1 MPNKYKATSLIV
13 KHVHPDFL
21 SHSFPEFPDHI
32 LIIQLRLPNQPTNRL
47 HRRPNRQLRPNVHIV
62 TIHIFSAYFGI
73 QSSTPSQCVAANAN
87 GTSSDC
93 FNKVVFDNINATCEG
108 QNSCSLD
115 IRIENFGDP
124 CFLLDKQLFL
134 QYQCIDSSVSSLIN
148 SCPGN
153 GI

>member
-1 MPNKYKATSLIV
+1 MS
-13 KHVHPDFL
+13 
-21 SHSFPEFPDHI
+21 I
-32 LIIQLRLPNQPTNRL
+32 LIFSHIPFQSFLTISSSYSFGYLINQ
-47 HRRPNRQLRPNVHIV
+47 QIV
-62 TIHIFSAYFGI
+62 CIDGQTGNSGQMSISCPSGKTIHIFSAYFGI

>member
-1 MPNKYKATSLIV
+1 MS
-13 KHVHPDFL
+13 
-21 SHSFPEFPDHI
+21 I
-32 LIIQLRLPNQPTNRL
+32 LIFSHIPFQSFLTISSSYSFGYLINQ
-47 HRRPNRQLRPNVHIV
+47 QIV
-62 TIHIFSAYFGI
+62 CIDGQTGNSGQMSISCPSAKTIHIFSAYFGI

-134 QYQCIDSSVSSLIN
+134 QYQCINSSVSSLIN